1 MESDMAPKPLIQKR
15 YETAIEAFLAAN
27 MGMVHR
33 EDVGPLFGQL
43 ALLCRDTRPDAV
55 TRRYWSEAVSAAL
68 APDTLAGNGG
78 RVQWVHAVAAAGQ
91 RRSTPSRSTA
101 VLRAHVKAGIRSA
114 GRAPR

>member
-1 MESDMAPKPLIQKR
+1 MAPKPLIPKR

-33 EDVGPLFGQL
+33 DDVGPLFGQL

-68 APDTLAGNGG
+68 APDSRGG
-78 RVQWVHAVAAAGQ
+78 HGSRVQWVHAVAAAGE
-91 RRSTPSRSTA
+91 RRSAPSRST
-101 VLRAHVKAGIRSA
+101 VLRARAKAGIRSA